1 MTFFAAIS
9 LVGSVLGG
17 VGPKG
22 QACNNCAAAYG
33 LEATSASTATLP
45 RAACHTARGICS
57 AIANCSQ
64 ISHVNDKIDRAPRG
78 SEREKEHGERERQ

>member
-17 VGPKG
+17 VGQKG

-45 RAACHTARGICS
+45 RCHAQHATQREASAAR
-57 AIANCSQ
+57 SQ
-64 ISHVNDKIDRAPRG
+64 IARKFRM
-78 SEREKEHGERERQ
+78 